1 MTESREIVMKKQLSD
16 YSEREFIALMEDI
29 FRENEA
35 ETDDR
40 LDAVL
45 DQFRE
50 ITGHPDG
57 TNLIYYCESDAECTP
72 ERITQKVKSWRA
84 ANGLPGFKS
93 T

>member
-1 MTESREIVMKKQLSD
+1 MKKQLSD
-16 YSEREFIALMEDI
+16 YSEREFIAFMEDI

-40 LDAVL
+40 LDVL
-45 DQFRE
+45 LNQFRE

-57 TNLIYYCESDAECTP
+57 TDLIYHCQSDAECTP

-93 T
+93 K

>member
-1 MTESREIVMKKQLSD
+1 MKKQLSD

-45 DQFRE
+45 GGCR
-50 ITGHPDG
+50 
-57 TNLIYYCESDAECTP
+57 S
-72 ERITQKVKSWRA
+72 
-84 ANGLPGFKS
+84 
-93 T
+93 

>member
-57 TNLIYYCESDAECTP
+57 TDLIYYCESDAECTP

>member
-1 MTESREIVMKKQLSD
+1 MKKQLSD

-57 TNLIYYCESDAECTP
+57 TDLIYYCESDAECTP

>member
-1 MTESREIVMKKQLSD
+1 MGAAPYRKGQVLHSV
-16 YSEREFIALMEDI
+16 FA
-29 FRENEA
+29 A
-35 ETDDR
+35 
-40 LDAVL
+40 AL

-57 TNLIYYCESDAECTP
+57 TDLIYYCESDAECTP

>member
-1 MTESREIVMKKQLSD
+1 
-16 YSEREFIALMEDI
+16 
-29 FRENEA
+29 
-35 ETDDR
+35 
-40 LDAVL
+40 L

-57 TNLIYYCESDAECTP
+57 TDLIYYCESDAECTP